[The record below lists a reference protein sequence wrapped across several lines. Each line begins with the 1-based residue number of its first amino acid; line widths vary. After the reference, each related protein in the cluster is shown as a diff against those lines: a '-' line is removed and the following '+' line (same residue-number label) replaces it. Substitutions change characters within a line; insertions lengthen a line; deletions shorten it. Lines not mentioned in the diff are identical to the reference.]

1 LAIKFHPDR
10 NPGDPEAEAQ
20 FILINKAQECLTD
33 PKKKILC
40 EKYGNPDGNKVPLKI
55 SIGLP
60 SVLMKQENHVSV
72 LVIFFVILLIII
84 PGVVLC
90 WYSES
95 EKVNKRGVKQENNRL
110 YGTLLSE
117 NVLFNKIPPI
127 IA

>member
-1 LAIKFHPDR
+1 M
-10 NPGDPEAEAQ
+10 
-20 FILINKAQECLTD
+20 TD
-33 PKKKILC
+33 PKTKILC

-95 EKVNKRGVKQENNRL
+95 EKLNKRGVNQENNRL